1 MSLLSKCL
9 KHYPLLEYQVPLRN
23 RLEKCTDDRFKESKN
38 WKGPA
43 DANLKRIQPSEVLH
57 RLQLLKVEHI
67 FTIVQDLY
75 QSLRNIKS
83 KEKKKALTDKV
94 KAAAQMRIILPEYD
108 PVTVG
113 CVVSWIYQQKLHF
126 SNAYQLY
133 QIYQLADKLGLEA
146 LAETCVN
153 KMLSAAT
160 ESINLATTQGLGL
173 SVLLDQSRDEFSTN
187 ENGVDDPLTDI
198 VPMLFTRVLKDG
210 KAPDVLQSLV
220 ITSIAESGDLN
231 LFYTLKDL
239 FGRSMALDLAEAL
252 MKRLCGV
259 TSGSRID
266 VKH

>member
-23 RLEKCTDDRFKESKN
+23 RLEKSTDDRFKETKN

-43 DANLKRIQPSEVLH
+43 DANLKRIHFAQVLN
-57 RLQLLKVEHI
+57 RLQLLKVEHVI
-67 FTIVQDLY
+67 TLVQDLY
-75 QSLRNIKS
+75 ESLRNIKA

-94 KAAAQMRIILPEYD
+94 KAAAQMRIILPTYD
-108 PVTVG
+108 GVTVG

-126 SNAYQLY
+126 SDAYQLY
-133 QIYQLADKLGLEA
+133 QIYQLSDMLGVEA
-146 LAETCVN
+146 LAEICVN

-160 ESINLATTQGLGL
+160 ESIKLATSQGLGL
-173 SVLLDQSRDEFSTN
+173 SALLDQDRDQFPTN
-187 ENGVDDPLTDI
+187 ENRVDDPLAAI

-210 KAPDVLQSLV
+210 KAPDVLQNLV
-220 ITSIAESGDLN
+220 ITSIADSRDLD
-231 LFYTLKDL
+231 LFYILKDL

-252 MKRLCGV
+252 MKRMCGV
-259 TSGSRID
+259 TSESRID